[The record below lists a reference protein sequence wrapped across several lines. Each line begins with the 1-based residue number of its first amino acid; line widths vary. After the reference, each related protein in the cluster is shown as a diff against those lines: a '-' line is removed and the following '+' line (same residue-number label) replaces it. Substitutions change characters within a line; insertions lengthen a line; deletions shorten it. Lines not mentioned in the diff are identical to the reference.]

1 MRITNKKLNEK
12 IDLLNQITNS
22 PATPWSKV
30 GGKLVANVG
39 NYHLYEAYG
48 GACVHRMAN
57 KGGGVTTPVCC
68 GHITKRELFKK
79 LISFCDGIETGKK
92 LSQTIK
98 ECQP

>member
-1 MRITNKKLNEK
+1 MRITNKKLNET

-57 KGGGVTTPVCC
+57 TSGAAESMVTY
-68 GHITKRELFKK
+68 GHVPKRELFNR
-79 LISFCDGIETGKK
+79 LVSYIAGVEAGKK
-92 LSQTIK
+92 LS
-98 ECQP
+98 